1 MQACHKDL
9 RSLSTLV
16 TAQLEGMPEQSAQHA
31 SALQSVKEQVTDMSK
46 SLKQLK
52 HDVVAVNADTQVL
65 AQRMTG
71 VEGILGS
78 LMPKVNTLSGQVTT
92 MSTNLDTIRQTTEGH
107 WKDQVSKMIAA
118 LANNLKANHA
128 HWEQTTEKNH
138 QYLVDGV
145 KEVLKKVTACDY
157 DSYTGT
163 TQQLEEMGQE
173 LLQPW
178 ASCRP
183 RACTTW
189 RRLLQTRLSKYCERP
204 PVPLQH
210 HDRAPPPPS
219 YEAPSV
225 IHECR
230 QLPLQSAIPQPQGNP
245 RMFVELGAGRRVNI
259 PLFR

>member
-52 HDVVAVNADTQVL
+52 HDVVAVNADTKVL

-183 RACTTW
+183 RRQRSRRACTTW
-189 RRLLQTRLSKYCERP
+189 RRLLQTRLSK
-204 PVPLQH
+204 L
-210 HDRAPPPPS
+210 
-219 YEAPSV
+219 
-225 IHECR
+225 
-230 QLPLQSAIPQPQGNP
+230 L
-245 RMFVELGAGRRVNI
+245 
-259 PLFR
+259 